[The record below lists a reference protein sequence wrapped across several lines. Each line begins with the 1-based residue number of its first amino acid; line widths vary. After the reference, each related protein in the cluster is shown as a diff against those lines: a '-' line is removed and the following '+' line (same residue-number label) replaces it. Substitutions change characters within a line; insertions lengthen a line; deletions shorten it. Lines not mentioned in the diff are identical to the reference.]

1 MESRSRCQWFLNALF
16 FSILGPAIVPGL
28 PSVCAQGKAE
38 WQGRWEKVLA
48 EAKKDGKVVLH
59 GPPGEFIRN
68 SLVQGF
74 KKAFP
79 EISVEYAAARGSEL
93 AAKIQTER
101 TAGLYSTDLIL
112 QGTSTA
118 LLYFKP
124 MGALDPIKPALI
136 LPEVADPKNWADN
149 RLEFADA
156 EEKVNLVFA
165 TIVKTP
171 LVYDSKQVSRQEVDE
186 LHELLNPKWKGKV
199 VINDPIP
206 SGSGNVTF
214 RFIWEALGPEKG
226 ADFYRK
232 IRSQAGGVD
241 RDERRQIEWIAKG
254 KYAIL
259 LGPGDRIVPEL
270 QQRGLNFGIL
280 EEFKDYGSLK
290 TAGPSSLMLFNKAP
304 HPNAATVFVN
314 WLLSKNGQIAWSQ
327 SAGYVSRRVD
337 VPADHL
343 PSYALPRPASK
354 YWVSYLEKAIQ
365 RTAEEEKLLTELFG
379 K

>member
-1 MESRSRCQWFLNALF
+1 MKTTIGRRWFLGGLFLALGG
-16 FSILGPAIVPGL
+16 LVVPFPG
-28 PSVCAQGKAE
+28 SAQEKAG

-48 EAKKDGKVVLH
+48 DAKKEGRVVVD

-68 SLVQGF
+68 ALVQGF

-79 EISVEYAAARGSEL
+79 EIAVEYSSGRGSEL
-93 AAKIQTER
+93 AAKIRAER
-101 TAGLYSTDLIL
+101 DGGLYTMDLIV

-124 MGALDPIKPALI
+124 MGVLEPIKPALI
-136 LPEVADPKNWADN
+136 LPEVTDTKYWSDN

-156 EEKVNLVFA
+156 EEKLNLVFA

-171 LVYDSKQVSRQEVDE
+171 VVYDVKQVNRQEVDE
-186 LHELLNPKWKGKV
+186 LYELLNPKWKGKV

-214 RFIWEALGPEKG
+214 RFIWETLGAEKA
-226 ADFYRK
+226 ADYFKK
-232 IRSQAGGVD
+232 IRAQAGSVD
-241 RDERRQIEWIAKG
+241 RDERRQIESVVKG

-259 LGPGDRIVPEL
+259 LGPGDRIIPEL
-270 QQRGLNFGIL
+270 LKRGLNFGVL

-304 HPNAATVFVN
+304 HPNAAAVFVN

-327 SAGYVSRRVD
+327 AAGYVSRRTD
-337 VPADHL
+337 VTADHL
-343 PSYALPRPASK
+343 PLYAAPRSGSK
-354 YWVSYLEKAIQ
+354 YWVSYLENAIQ
-365 RTAEEEKLLTELFG
+365 RAPEEEKLLNELFSR
-379 K
+379 

>member
-1 MESRSRCQWFLNALF
+1 MKTTNTRRWLLC
-16 FSILGPAIVPGL
+16 GL
-28 PSVCAQGKAE
+28 LLAGLAAPLSGSAQEKAGA
-38 WQGRWEKVLA
+38 QGRWEKVLA
-48 EAKKDGKVVLH
+48 EAKKEGKVVVD

-68 SLVQGF
+68 ALVQGF

-79 EISVEYAAARGSEL
+79 DIAVEYSSGRGSEL
-93 AAKIQTER
+93 AAKIKAER
-101 TAGLYSTDLIL
+101 DAGLYSIDLVL

-124 MGALDPIKPALI
+124 MGALDPVRPALLI
-136 LPEVADPKNWADN
+136 PEVADTKYWADN

-156 EEKVNLVFA
+156 EGKLNLVFA

-171 LVYDSKQVSRQEVDE
+171 LVYDPKQVNRQEIDE
-186 LHELLNPKWKGKV
+186 LYELLNPKWKDKL

-214 RFIWEALGPEKG
+214 RFFWETLGAEK
-226 ADFYRK
+226 ATDYIKK
-232 IRSQAGGVD
+232 IRAQAAAVD
-241 RDERRQIEWIAKG
+241 RDERREIESVVKG
-254 KYAIL
+254 KYALL
-259 LGPGDRIVPEL
+259 LGPGDRIIPEL
-270 QQRGLNFGIL
+270 LKRGLNFGVL

-304 HPNAATVFVN
+304 HPNAATVFIN

-327 SAGYVSRRVD
+327 AAGYVSRRTD

-343 PSYALPRPASK
+343 PAYAAPRAGSK
-354 YWVSYLEKAIQ
+354 YWVSYLENAIQ
-365 RTAEEEKLLTELFG
+365 RTPEEEKLLNELFSR
-379 K
+379 